1 MRAASLDTDGIPK
14 PVAGWMIL
22 ACHDYRIAKFIL
34 SVWASKSTYKEG
46 YSSGAFREDSRDLI
60 GFATGWLFPR
70 KRR

>member
-1 MRAASLDTDGIPK
+1 MRAASLDTDVIPK
-14 PVAGWMIL
+14 PVAGGMIL

-46 YSSGAFREDSRDLI
+46 YSSGAIREYSTDLI
-60 GFATGWLFPR
+60 GFAISCLFPM